1 MNGNPRRV
9 GTSPD
14 TPAMRPEPREGR
26 PYLSSPSIP
35 GPAARPTVVA
45 LALVLV
51 ISPQLFGGV
60 FPWAVAATCVMA
72 GVAAV
77 IASRRIELVGGSRDA
92 SLLDWMMV
100 VALAWTGLQL
110 LPLPSSLVA
119 LLVPESLAAWQSNAP
134 LYDERAR
141 SWIPMSLDPGATRL
155 EIAKGT
161 SIVAVFLTARLFAA
175 SHQRVRALKAV
186 AASAIALAVVAFAHK
201 AAGATRVFGVY
212 EPVYASTR
220 LLAPLMNE
228 NHLGGFMVLTSPI
241 LVGLA
246 VDADTI
252 ERRIRWAL
260 GASICALAGVLSFSR
275 GALLGLAIG
284 MGVFVV
290 VFAWRLGRSHRS
302 ILQSRVIPILTLGC
316 LGIAILAIALDGSG
330 LARELSHRHN
340 IAPKFGAA
348 VAAVDLIASHPIA
361 GVGRG
366 AFSAAFVD
374 KLGTEKRYFH
384 PENLP
389 VQWTSEWGIPIALAL
404 LVVVVWSIWR
414 GFRLKRSNAH
424 LGGLAG
430 LVGIGTQNLVDFSL
444 EIVGV
449 AVVAAAVLGAVS
461 DSVRVGFDAP
471 LRKLCF
477 AAGLSCFVGAV
488 LGASV
493 HGGDVFTLERRA
505 LDALEREDH
514 DEVRDLVRRGLALH
528 HSEPI
533 FALVGAEV
541 AVREGDA
548 NAGRWINRAQG
559 LAPLWSAPHLLA
571 ARWLFSLGEE
581 DQALIE
587 IREAEALLPGSART
601 TICDLLRERRDP
613 AIALRAAP
621 EGPAGA
627 KLLDRAA
634 QCLPLQSL
642 VAIEIDEGARRLDP
656 DLVGPATRQAR
667 RLFASKRPLEAA
679 ALLSSLPTLDVR
691 ARTTLAEAYLS
702 AGDLEAA
709 ARAIAPELG
718 HREAPSGALRVA
730 ASIYLALGDENEL
743 RAVAARLRGQTRGKA
758 KALAEVEL
766 FLGSLYEADGRHA
779 HALKAYEA
787 SNRALESRK
796 AMVAI
801 ARVAEAM
808 GNRERAL
815 LTYKRLCRA
824 DGDEG
829 AACASAEALQKP
841 AQIEP

>member
-1 MNGNPRRV
+1 
-9 GTSPD
+9 
-14 TPAMRPEPREGR
+14 
-26 PYLSSPSIP
+26 
-35 GPAARPTVVA
+35 
-45 LALVLV
+45 
-51 ISPQLFGGV
+51 
-60 FPWAVAATCVMA
+60 MA

-77 IASRRIELVGGSRDA
+77 IASRRIELIGERRDTR
-92 SLLDWMMV
+92 LLDWMML

-119 LLVPESLAAWQSNAP
+119 LLVPESVAAWELNAP
-134 LYDERAR
+134 LYDEAVR
-141 SWIPMSLDPGATRL
+141 SWIPMTLDPGATRL
-155 EIAKGT
+155 EIAKG
-161 SIVAVFLTARLFAA
+161 SAIVAVFLTARVFAA

-186 AASAIALAVVAFAHK
+186 AASAIALALVAFAHK
-201 AAGATRVFGVY
+201 AAGASHVFGVY

-228 NHLGGFMVLTSPI
+228 NHLGGFMVLSSPI
-241 LVGLA
+241 LLGLA
-246 VDADTI
+246 VDAETI
-252 ERRIRWAL
+252 EARMKWAL

-290 VFAWRLGRSHRS
+290 VFAVRLGRSHRP
-302 ILQSRVIPILTLGC
+302 ILQSRVIRALTLGS
-316 LGIAILAIALDGSG
+316 LGIALVAIALDGSG
-330 LARELSHRHN
+330 LGHELSHRHN
-340 IAPKFGAA
+340 LAPKFGA
-348 VAAVDLIASHPIA
+348 VAAAGELIASHPIA

-374 KLGTEKRYFH
+374 ELGTEKRYFH

-389 VQWTSEWGIPIALAL
+389 VQWTSEWGIPIALGL
-404 LVVVVWSIWR
+404 LTVIVWSIGR
-414 GFRLKRSNAH
+414 GFRLRRGNAH

-461 DSVRVGFDAP
+461 DSVRVRFDLP

-477 AAGLSCFVGAV
+477 AAGLSCFAGAV
-488 LGASV
+488 LGASL

-514 DEVRDLVRRGLALH
+514 DEVRELVRRGLALH

-571 ARWLFSLGEE
+571 ARWLFSLGET

-621 EGPAGA
+621 EGLAGA
-627 KLLDRAA
+627 MLLDRAA
-634 QCLPLQSL
+634 QCLPLRSQ
-642 VAIEIDEGARRLDP
+642 VAVELDEAARKLDP
-656 DLVGPATRQAR
+656 DLIGPAARQAR
-667 RLFASKRPLEAA
+667 RLIASKQSREAT
-679 ALLSSLPTLDVR
+679 ALLGSLPTLDVR
-691 ARTTLAEAYLS
+691 ARRILAEAYLS
-702 AGDLEAA
+702 AGDPEAA
-709 ARAIAPELG
+709 AQAIAPELG
-718 HREAPSGALRVA
+718 RREAPSGVLRTA
-730 ASIYLALGDENEL
+730 ASIYLALGDEEEL
-743 RAVAARLRGQTRGKA
+743 RAVAARLRGQTRGKV

-766 FLGSLYEADGRHA
+766 FLGGLYEADARYA
-779 HALKAYEA
+779 HALKAYED
-787 SNRALESRK
+787 SNRALESRE

-824 DGDEG
+824 DGNEG

-841 AQIEP
+841 AQIAP